1 MRPQSNLLRAL
12 DSLERNTDGIT
23 RENLERVFG
32 PMAFEGMQ
40 TKGFIR
46 PMRTTRFTLTEAGQ
60 RCLRDLEA
68 DTRLPPC

>member
-1 MRPQSNLLRAL
+1 MQSNLHRAL

-23 RENLERVFG
+23 RENLQRVFG
-32 PMAFEGMQ
+32 AQVFEGLQ
-40 TKGFIR
+40 AKEFIR
-46 PMRTTRFTLTEAGQ
+46 PMRTNRFTLTEAGQ